1 MSTTMTPN
9 DLTRQQLDDLDRLLQ
24 RMLTLPLNKPE
35 PPPIPKSVA
44 PPLPEMP
51 AISGVWRSDAASE
64 TMPKAPYVAPESAY
78 AGVSQPEVML
88 SSHNF
93 GTPRPAASGPSAFAV
108 VPPSA
113 EMPYP
118 MTGTLRGVDAP
129 ALPPGFTSAFASSG
143 SRPVGLADLDT
154 AGFSGARFAPR
165 PEPESTRMAPV
176 PMLMW
181 PLFAVN
187 WILEALLS
195 WLGPIGNILLQ
206 PWMKR
211 LLGFGGLAL
220 IAAAGA
226 WVAMGL
232 GWISWPR

>member
-24 RMLTLPLNKPE
+24 RMLSLPLNKPE
-35 PPPIPKSVA
+35 PPHVPRVVT

-51 AISGVWRSDAASE
+51 PISGVWRSDGPAEVKTPHIATEQSF
-64 TMPKAPYVAPESAY
+64 SA
-78 AGVSQPEVML
+78 VMEPEVML
-88 SSHNF
+88 SSHGF
-93 GTPRPAASGPSAFAV
+93 GTPRPAPSGPSAFAV

-129 ALPPGFTSAFASSG
+129 ATPMGFKSAFASSND
-143 SRPVGLADLDT
+143 RPVALADLDT
-154 AGFSGARFAPR
+154 TSFAGARYTPT
-165 PEPESTRMAPV
+165 PEPIRQTAVPV
-176 PMLMW
+176 ILW
-181 PLFAVN
+181 PLFVIN
-187 WILEALLS
+187 WILEAVLG
-195 WLGPIGNILLQ
+195 WTGPIGNILLQ

-211 LLGFGGLAL
+211 LLGFTGIALAV
-220 IAAAGA
+220 AAGV